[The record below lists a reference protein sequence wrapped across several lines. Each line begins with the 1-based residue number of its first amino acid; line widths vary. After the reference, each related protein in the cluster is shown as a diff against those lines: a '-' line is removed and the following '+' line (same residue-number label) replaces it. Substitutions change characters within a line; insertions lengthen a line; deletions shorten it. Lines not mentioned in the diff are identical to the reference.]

1 MLQDALE
8 ALKEISE
15 FYTEN
20 TLECRRG
27 LRTKIEKRSLALNE
41 VSLFVQYFY
50 YIIMLD
56 ITILGPMRGYAWF
69 DQSWIFCASPCN
81 TLPQRNRF

>member
-41 VSLFVQYFY
+41 VSFL
-50 YIIMLD
+50 
-56 ITILGPMRGYAWF
+56 
-69 DQSWIFCASPCN
+69 N
-81 TLPQRNRF
+81 THCIKDM

>member
-1 MLQDALE
+1 MSTLFLLYDKKLTFTIYYLIFQDALE

-41 VSLFVQYFY
+41 VS
-50 YIIMLD
+50 
-56 ITILGPMRGYAWF
+56 
-69 DQSWIFCASPCN
+69 
-81 TLPQRNRF
+81 